1 MKYLL
6 DTHAF
11 LWTLAKTGNLSK
23 RALSVIKNPDN
34 EIFVSAVSLWEIAI
48 KVRIQKLNLD
58 TVRPDELI
66 AFAEKM
72 QFQLIDLSAEEA
84 ASYYQLNEPTH
95 NDPFD
100 RMLIWQSILRNMTL
114 ITKDKQFKNFIPYG
128 LKLVW

>member
-1 MKYLL
+1 MNYLL

-11 LWTLAKTGNLSK
+11 LWTLVKTGNLSK
-23 RALSVIKNPDN
+23 RALSVIKNLDN
-34 EIFVSAVSLWEIAI
+34 AIFVSAVSLWEIAV

-84 ASYYQLNEPTH
+84 ASYCQLNEPTH

-114 ITKDKQFKNFIPYG
+114 ISKDKQFKNFIPYG

>member
-1 MKYLL
+1 MNYLL

-23 RALSVIKNPDN
+23 RALSVIKNLDN
-34 EIFVSAVSLWEIAI
+34 AIFVSAVSLWEIAV
-48 KVRIQKLNLD
+48 KMRIQKLNLD

-72 QFQLIDLSAEEA
+72 QFQLIDLSTEEA

-114 ITKDKQFKNFIPYG
+114 ISKDKQFKNFIPYG